1 MRFFKE
7 FNGFLFEFN
16 SIGEYLG
23 FLFGR
28 LLGVIIFFGVIL
40 LIIFILSL

>member
-16 SIGEYLG
+16 SLGEYLR
-23 FLFGR
+23 FLVGR
-28 LLGVIIFFGVIL
+28 VIGAIIGVGILILIFYLLL
-40 LIIFILSL
+40 